1 MAKLWTNKSISGA
14 ITITTGTNDTLTFD
28 INGTSYTVTVP
39 SNTYNSSHFT
49 NTSELVDAIQSSI
62 TAQSIPI
69 TARVGGVYS
78 SSSRY
83 CVLAFEGTN
92 LPVNIAGN
100 MATLFN

>member
-1 MAKLWTNKSISGA
+1 
-14 ITITTGTNDTLTFD
+14 
-28 INGTSYTVTVP
+28 
-39 SNTYNSSHFT
+39 
-49 NTSELVDAIQSSI
+49 LVDAIQSSI